1 MNSSTI
7 PAISAIPVENINHIS
22 HIALPGH
29 HSPGVG
35 FEEPFEMLEACHE
48 RSLRMLWLLERVQ
61 THLSQKGWDTEVAQA
76 AADVIRYFDQA
87 APRHHE
93 DEERHLFSRLL
104 ASAAHQHLH
113 ELVAR
118 LQQEHHDMNTVWAQ
132 ARPILWRVAHWG
144 DDGQPNP
151 SAHWQA
157 LGPQEIALLKQFGKL
172 YDDHIPDEDN
182 MIYPA
187 AKHLLDPAALRAMSE
202 DMMQRRG
209 LPVGSSE

>member
-1 MNSSTI
+1 MSPPS
-7 PAISAIPVENINHIS
+7 IPVDNITQIS

-29 HSPGVG
+29 HAPGVG

-61 THLSQKGWDTEVAQA
+61 SHLKQKGWDTEVAQA

-93 DEERHLFSRLL
+93 DEERHVFPCVL
-104 ASAAHQHLH
+104 AAPDHAHLH
-113 ELVAR
+113 DIIIR
-118 LQQEHHDMNTVWAQ
+118 LQQEHRDMIVVWAK
-132 ARPILWRVAHWG
+132 ARPILWRIAHWG

-151 SAHWQA
+151 AAHWQA
-157 LGPQEIALLKQFGKL
+157 LGEPEITTLKAFGKL

-182 MIYPA
+182 MVYPA
-187 AKHLLDPAALRAMSE
+187 AQHLMNETTLRTMSQ

-209 LPVGSSE
+209 LPVAAAES